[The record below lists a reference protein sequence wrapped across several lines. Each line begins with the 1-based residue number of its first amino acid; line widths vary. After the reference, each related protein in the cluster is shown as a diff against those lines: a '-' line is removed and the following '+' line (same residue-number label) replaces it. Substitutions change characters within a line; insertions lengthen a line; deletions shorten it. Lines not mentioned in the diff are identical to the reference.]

1 MLYQVRSDDGTNWVE
16 LLKDLPEMDKAKFVL
31 RLSTS
36 WCDVCVTVRGRGE
49 TVNQESDESLGRRL
63 PRLVTTSGS
72 SDQQVSRRQLGLKL
86 PPHESWGTGAPF
98 VQLWRRPFKI
108 HRTN

>member
-1 MLYQVRSDDGTNWVE
+1 MLYQVRFDDGTNWVE

-72 SDQQVSRRQLGLKL
+72 SDQQVRQAAIG
-86 PPHESWGTGAPF
+86 
-98 VQLWRRPFKI
+98 FKA
-108 HRTN
+108 TPA